1 MFDWN
6 EYLKAAKKLERE
18 DSECSKRIA
27 ISRAYYAAFN
37 ITKKKRIF
45 ADSDDFNGAGSHNRM
60 WNMAFPDDSEIR
72 IRDDALTLKDWRV
85 EADYKNNIYN
95 VDRQAKLA
103 IRLAEKIINYVS
115 SN

>member
-6 EYLKAAKKLERE
+6 EYLRAAKELEKE
-18 DSECSKRIA
+18 NSECSKRIA

-37 ITKKKRIF
+37 ITKRKRIY
-45 ADSDDFNGAGSHNRM
+45 ADSENFNGAGSHNKM
-60 WNMAFPDDSEIR
+60 WEMAFPDDSEMR

-85 EADYKNNIYN
+85 EADYKNNIYDI
-95 VDRQAKLA
+95 DRQAKLA
-103 IRLAEKIINYVS
+103 IMLAEKIINYVN

>member
-6 EYLKAAKKLERE
+6 EYLRAAKELEKE
-18 DSECSKRIA
+18 NSECSKRIA

-37 ITKKKRIF
+37 ITKRKRIY
-45 ADSDDFNGAGSHNRM
+45 ADSENFNGAGSHNKM
-60 WNMAFPDDSEIR
+60 WEMAFPDDSEMR

-85 EADYKNNIYN
+85 EADYKNNIYD

-103 IRLAEKIINYVS
+103 IMLAEKIINYVN